1 MIDTHCHLLPRLDDG
16 PSSDE
21 DAVALAG
28 ELVQAGA
35 TTIVCTPHF
44 NRRYPTDH
52 EAARERLTHMR
63 TVLADSGLEVQL
75 ELAAEVG
82 PATAL
87 DGGDEEL
94 QRRAISGR
102 FLLVELE
109 PETPAGVL
117 PVLCERVE
125 GLGLTAVFAHPERCR
140 AIQRDLQPLAQ
151 ARERGAL
158 AQVVAPSLGGSWG
171 HTTARTAWALVASAR
186 ADLVGSDAHRPGL
199 RQRLGRVL
207 RELEERVGAAEA
219 HRLLVETP
227 HAIVVGD

>member
-16 PSSDE
+16 PSSDA
-21 DAVALAG
+21 DAVALAE

-52 EAARERLTHMR
+52 EVARERLTYMR
-63 TVLADSGLEVQL
+63 TLLADSGLEVEL
-75 ELAAEVG
+75 ELAAEIG

-87 DGGDEEL
+87 NGGDDEL
-94 QRRAISGR
+94 QQRAISGR

-125 GLGLTAVFAHPERCR
+125 GLELTAVFAHPERCR
-140 AIQRDLQPLAQ
+140 AVQRDLRALSQ

-158 AQVVAPSLGGSWG
+158 VQVVASSLGGSWG

-199 RQRLGRVL
+199 GQGIGRVL
-207 RELEERVGAAEA
+207 RELEERVGAVEA

-227 HAIVVGD
+227 HAMVVGN